1 MPTPTGSY
9 RKRIINNVCEVF
21 NICAEHTHARRNFID
36 ALIAQRFKF
45 IGLGA
50 SRQTYCKGHVVV
62 KVAYAAGKKY
72 GITVSD
78 QNKVEFENAQKYP
91 EMTPP
96 TFMYL
101 RSKKRPEYVNGSRSS
116 FTDYKDTGFL
126 SVLVTTYATNISS
139 GDMYGKYSEQIT
151 QIYQTFRDMHQD
163 NIGRI
168 GRRCVA
174 RDSGLK
180 SFAAGR

>member
-1 MPTPTGSY
+1 MPTPTGGY
-9 RKRIINNVCEVF
+9 RKQIINDVCEVF

-45 IGLGA
+45 IGLGD

-72 GITVSD
+72 GNTVSD

-101 RSKKRPEYVNGSRSS
+101 RSKKRPEYVNGSSLG
-116 FTDYKDTGFL
+116 FTDYKDNSFL
-126 SVLVTTYATNISS
+126 SVLITVYVANVNYDKHS
-139 GDMYGKYSEQIT
+139 KYKEQIN
-151 QIYQTFRDMHQD
+151 QLYQVFNDMHND

-168 GRRCVA
+168 GQRCVA

-180 SFAAGR
+180 SIAAGR